1 MPSGFVPFSR
11 ASFMLDFV
19 SCAMLFI
26 VPVLC
31 WSIWLVRVRGRHA
44 LHRKVQIGLGSVL
57 LVTVVLFEIDIR
69 LNGWR
74 HLAEPSPFYDS
85 WLFPVLYVHLFF
97 AVSTPLLWIWTIGW
111 SIRHYDPRTR
121 FGDRA
126 ATHRRLARLA
136 AADMI
141 ATACTGWIF
150 YAMAFVA
157 GG

>member
-1 MPSGFVPFSR
+1 M
-11 ASFMLDFV
+11 
-19 SCAMLFI
+19 
-26 VPVLC
+26 
-31 WSIWLVRVRGRHA
+31 RVRGRHA

-57 LVTVVLFEIDIR
+57 LVILALFEVDVR
-69 LNGWR
+69 VNGWR
-74 HLAEPSPFYDS
+74 HLAEPSPFYAT

-97 AVSTPLLWIWTIGW
+97 AVSTTLLWIWTIGW
-111 SIRHYDPRTR
+111 SIRHYDPQTR

-150 YAMAFVA
+150 YTMAFVA